1 MRQLLQKIDLEKKK
15 FTIINGNVIESKIA
29 SVKQQHNPELF
40 PNALNHNL
48 TLTLNLKRSF
58 AMNEVKSN
66 KEYNPE
72 MHSAEHI
79 LNQTMVRMF
88 NRGRSFSN
96 HIEKK
101 KSKCDYHFDRNLTE
115 SEVETINQKVNEVI
129 YKDLP
134 VYEEFLHRDEAVHHF
149 KLSQLPED
157 AGETIRII
165 KIGDYDS
172 CPCSG
177 VHVKSTREIGN
188 FKIISTS
195 YEDGVLRI
203 RFKLP
208 KG

>member
-1 MRQLLQKIDLEKKK
+1 
-15 FTIINGNVIESKIA
+15 
-29 SVKQQHNPELF
+29 
-40 PNALNHNL
+40 
-48 TLTLNLKRSF
+48 
-58 AMNEVKSN
+58 MNEVKAN
-66 KEYNPE
+66 KDYNPE

-115 SEVETINQKVNEVI
+115 KEVDVINKKVNDI
-129 YKDLP
+129 IAQDLK
-134 VYEEFLHRDEAVHHF
+134 VTEEFLKRDDAINNF
-149 KLSQLPED
+149 KLSQLPD
-157 AGETIRII
+157 NAGGTIRII
-165 KIGDYDS
+165 KIGDYDA

-177 VHVKSTREIGN
+177 VHVSSTKEIGG

-195 YEDGVLRI
+195 FEDGVLRV

-208 KG
+208 NA